1 MLARAICEDFTEGLY
16 EEMGGQYCS
25 WYSKQLNAIPANCLL
40 TF

>member
-1 MLARAICEDFTEGLY
+1 MLARAICEDFAEGLY

-25 WYSKQLNAIPANCLL
+25 WYSKQLNAIPANRLL